1 MLKHSFFCSCLEDPK
16 FEHFK
21 PVLDAYI
28 SGHFAAAL
36 VYKYELFESSDVILW
51 CISLSLLYRGLL
63 SCVRHCCELVP
74 VTERQEPIQK
84 CFKSLEYI
92 AKFVIQSR
100 HLFSRATGGHS
111 EDSFVVDIHLVFNSV
126 NKMMSSTND
135 TVLQVYDIKIS
146 LFAAAYN

>member
-1 MLKHSFFCSCLEDPK
+1 M
-16 FEHFK
+16 
-21 PVLDAYI
+21 
-28 SGHFAAAL
+28 
-36 VYKYELFESSDVILW
+36 
-51 CISLSLLYRGLL
+51 
-63 SCVRHCCELVP
+63 P

-135 TVLQVYDIKIS
+135 TVLQVDNIKIG
-146 LFAAAYN
+146 LFSFRS